1 MTISLTKKQLRCNQ
15 AALLKVAWIRTGCP
29 FFQCPVNQP
38 FTNIH
43 HIKGEHLD
51 YIKDINQLIVDN
63 FLFGDENDLKNN
75 ASLLENGIID
85 STGVLEL
92 ISFLEETYKIT
103 IEDDEMIP
111 DNLDSMNNINNFL
124 KKKLSD

>member
-1 MTISLTKKQLRCNQ
+1 MN
-15 AALLKVAWIRTGCP
+15 
-29 FFQCPVNQP
+29 
-38 FTNIH
+38 
-43 HIKGEHLD
+43 
-51 YIKDINQLIVDN
+51 YIEDINKFIIEN
-63 FLFGDENDLKNN
+63 FLFGDENDLEND

-92 ISFLEETYKIT
+92 ISFLEETYDIT

-111 DNLDSMNNINNFL
+111 DNLDSMDNINNFL